1 MNRGKYPFIIILI
14 IVAAILLG
22 FAYDGI
28 MTVVEKNTY
37 KQGYSEYVTTY
48 AAKFGVPE
56 YIVYAVIK
64 IESNFKPDALSRA
77 GAAGLMQ
84 LTEETFNDVTGQYM
98 LNENL
103 PYSQVYDPETNI
115 RYGTYYLSYLYK
127 QFGNWDVAFAAYNG
141 GIGNVKN
148 WLKDKDYSDD
158 GETLKN
164 YPSNFSETK
173 SYVRLVNKAK
183 NTYIKLYYS

>member
-1 MNRGKYPFIIILI
+1 MNRGKYPFIVILI

-37 KQGYSEYVTTY
+37 KQGYSDYVTAY
-48 AAKFGVPE
+48 SAKFGVPE

-64 IESNFKPDALSRA
+64 IESDFDPNATSKV

-84 LTEETFNDVTGQYM
+84 LTEETFNDITGQYM

-103 PYSQVYDPETNI
+103 SYSQVYDPETNI
-115 RYGTYYLSYLYK
+115 RYGTYYLSWLYK
-127 QFGNWDVAFAAYNG
+127 HFGNWGVAFAAYNG

-148 WLKDKDYSDD
+148 WLNDKNYSDN

-173 SYVRLVNKAK
+173 NYVRLVNKAK
-183 NTYIKLYYS
+183 EKYIKLYY